1 MFTYVFFAYQITLSA
16 IYKQIFDN
24 FGQNSSDI
32 FLNLP
37 MSDLESY
44 FEKFR
49 KNITG
54 IDASIETPYGL
65 KRLIYADWIASGR
78 LYSTIEKRISG
89 DIGPMVGN
97 THSESSAT
105 GKAMTDAYHLA
116 QRIVKKHVNSNENDI
131 LIFTGTGM
139 TSAIAKL
146 QRILGLKVPEQAIN
160 YCVFTH
166 GEYNTCRE
174 IPNENRPVVFLTHA
188 EHHSNHT
195 SWFETLA
202 DVVLLEPTAD
212 LKVDPEVLRKTII
225 RYKDRPLLIGSFTA
239 CSNVTGYIPPYYELA
254 RIMHEQNGY
263 CFIDFAAS
271 APYVEIDMH
280 PADKMEQLDAIFF
293 SPHKFLGGPGSAGVL
308 VFNRE
313 LYKNYTPDTPG
324 GGTVKWT
331 NRWGGYSYVSDIE
344 VKEDGGTPGF
354 LQGIKAALA
363 IRLKEEMGTSMIQKR
378 EEELIGLAFEGLS
391 NVKGLHILAENINE
405 RLGVFSLYIDNAHH
419 NLVTKLLND
428 RYGIQ
433 VRGGCS
439 CAGTYGHFLL
449 NVDFRLSK
457 EITDRIEAGDLSM
470 KPGWIRLSLHPTMT
484 NKELLFI
491 IGAIKEIALN
501 VEEWGKDYIYDSH
514 TNEFQHK
521 SEINRSFTP
530 FSKWFEIGE

>member
-1 MFTYVFFAYQITLSA
+1 M
-16 IYKQIFDN
+16 
-24 FGQNSSDI
+24 
-32 FLNLP
+32 P
-37 MSDLESY
+37 DLEKY
-44 FEKFR
+44 FNQFR
-49 KNITG
+49 KNIIG
-54 IDASIETPYGL
+54 INACIETPYGN
-65 KRLIYADWIASGR
+65 KKMIYADWIASGR
-78 LYSTIEKRISG
+78 LYEPIEKKISE

-116 QRIVKKHVNSNENDI
+116 QKIVKHHISADDNDV

-166 GEYNTCRE
+166 GEYNNCRE

-202 DVVLLEPTAD
+202 EVVVLEPTAD
-212 LKVDPEVLRKTII
+212 LKVDPDVLRKTII
-225 RYKDRPLLIGSFTA
+225 KYKDRPLLIGSFTA
-239 CSNVTGYIPPYYELA
+239 CSNVTGYMPPYYELA
-254 RIMHEQNGY
+254 RIMHENNGY
-263 CFIDFAAS
+263 CFVDFAAS
-271 APYVEIDMH
+271 APYVDINMH
-280 PADKMEQLDAIFF
+280 PSDKMEQLDAVFF

-308 VFNRE
+308 VFNRQ
-313 LYKNYTPDTPG
+313 LYKNETPDTPG

-331 NRWGGYSYVSDIE
+331 NRWGGYSYISDIE

-354 LQGIKAALA
+354 LQGIRAALV
-363 IRLKEEMGTSMIQKR
+363 IKLKEDMGTDRIHQR
-378 EEELIGLAFEGLS
+378 EKELIDLAFKELS
-391 NVKGLHILAENINE
+391 NTDGLHILAENINE
-405 RLGVFSLYIDNAHH
+405 RLGVFSFYIDKVHH
-419 NLVTKLLND
+419 NLVTKILND

-449 NVDFRLSK
+449 NVDFNLSK

-484 NKELLFI
+484 DNELLFI
-491 IGAIKEIALN
+491 TEAIKQVAENALD
-501 VEEWGKDYIYDSH
+501 WSKDYLYDRH
-514 TNEFQHK
+514 TNEFHHK
-521 SEINRSFTP
+521 NNKEQNLSVL
-530 FSKWFEIGE
+530 SKWFELD